1 MDPAPASV
9 AVDPLRPRRIWYLV
23 AALIAAGG
31 VLTAAALLFLIPF
44 GGDLGQFG
52 GDLGQ
57 RVTPGQPLTVHMPE
71 TGKMVWVK
79 GEQSLPAC
87 QYSEA
92 DTQKL
97 EESVLVS
104 MLADD
109 LTLEVD
115 GERWRGL
122 QMMRAK
128 PVGTYTLT
136 CTVSDEQ
143 ATSSFSI
150 GDPPRFHDPR
160 SKALAALA
168 AEALATLSV
177 LVGAVWTVVIA
188 VRRHQRAKRP
198 AERHLTVG

>member
-9 AVDPLRPRRIWYLV
+9 AVDPLRPRRVWYVV

-31 VLTAAALLFLIPF
+31 VLAAAAMLFLIPF
-44 GGDLGQFG
+44 GGDLGQ
-52 GDLGQ
+52 
-57 RVTPGQPLTVHMPE
+57 RVTSGQPLTVHMPE
-71 TGKMVWVK
+71 AGKMVWVK

-97 EESVLVS
+97 EESVRIS

-122 QMMRAK
+122 QMMRVK

-136 CTVSDEQ
+136 CTVPEH

-168 AEALATLSV
+168 GSALASLCV
-177 LVGAVWTVVIA
+177 LVGAVLTVVIA
-188 VRRHQRAKRP
+188 VRRHRRGKRL
-198 AERHLTVG
+198 AERHPTVG